1 MRVHLMVCL
10 YGNQGRLICEEN
22 ALLLKFSSQK

>member
-1 MRVHLMVCL
+1 MVCL